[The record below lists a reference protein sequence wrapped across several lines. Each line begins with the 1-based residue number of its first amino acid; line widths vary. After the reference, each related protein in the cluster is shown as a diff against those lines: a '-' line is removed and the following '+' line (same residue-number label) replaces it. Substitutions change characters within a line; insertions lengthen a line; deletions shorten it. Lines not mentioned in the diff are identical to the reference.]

1 MGKTC
6 GEAYSD
12 TSKKPLSHRD
22 FLNCQED
29 GAPGRTRTNN
39 LRFTNKFIW
48 PHYPPAFTNPI
59 FTRLFFSQVAPISPA
74 FSPTVDS
81 WWTRGDLKTVGEGGC
96 ARAWAARSGAGGLPQ
111 VGSGLLPLYG
121 RLMGPWGHRAWLP
134 WLKAEFGWSNISQ
147 PLKISCRLPTYSQA
161 LGIWECCNSR
171 RRRSTCWRRQEP
183 GPG

>member
-39 LRFTNKFIW
+39 LRFTNKFVW

-59 FTRLFFSQVAPISPA
+59 FTRLFFSQVAPTSSGFFPYGELM
-74 FSPTVDS
+74 VD
-81 WWTRGDLKTVGEGGC
+81 TRRPENRRRRRLRQGVGSEV
-96 ARAWAARSGAGGLPQ
+96 SPQ

-121 RLMGPWGHRAWLP
+121 RLMGPWGHRADGAWLP

-147 PLKISCRLPTYSQA
+147 PLKISCRLPTNSQA